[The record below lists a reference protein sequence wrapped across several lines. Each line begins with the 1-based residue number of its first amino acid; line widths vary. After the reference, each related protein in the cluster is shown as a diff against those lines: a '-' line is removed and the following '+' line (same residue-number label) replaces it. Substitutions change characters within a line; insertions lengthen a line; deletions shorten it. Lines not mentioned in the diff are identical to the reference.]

1 MAAGRPSVPGR
12 AGRVLKRAAM
22 AVGGFCVASFA
33 LIGFAHTRAGRP
45 LLRYIPGM
53 GACPMGF
60 DHPLSPAE
68 RDQQRS
74 RALLPFRGTERAAS
88 RPALGFAL
96 GRSTR
101 SDVAAWQAQFQLA
114 CHPDLDGTET
124 TCAGVPQAALG
135 GEGEG
140 GKADEASFFFDPQ
153 DRLVAVNVARR
164 GLLPAQATQMVE
176 ARAKE
181 LSEKAGPSSR
191 TVGTLDPEFLAPGR
205 IAEAA
210 VEFRFSD
217 YHADVSATQMGELG
231 LMEREQYQL
240 IDD

>member
-1 MAAGRPSVPGR
+1 MAGGRPPAPGR
-12 AGRVLKRAAM
+12 AARSLKRAAM

-60 DHPLSPAE
+60 DHALSPAARE
-68 RDQQRS
+68 QQRA
-74 RALLPFRGTERAAS
+74 RALLPFRGAERAAS

-135 GEGEG
+135 GDG
-140 GKADEASFFFDPQ
+140 GRADEASFFFDPQ

-164 GLLPAQATQMVE
+164 GLLPAQATQLVKTR
-176 ARAKE
+176 ARE

-217 YHADVSATQMGELG
+217 YHADVSATQMGQLG